1 MAPRCIASRNSVRGD
16 LYLPSAA
23 SISIRETLD
32 LLDGPYS
39 GLGEGVAQGSYA
51 FWLGSGISRDRV
63 IDLNGVL
70 AKLLEFLRTRVTA
83 SAACSYRVALEKI
96 IGMAAPNAAELA
108 QIDFANPIST
118 WPCLPD
124 LLSRLWSQYSAVLSV
139 EIPGK
144 SLDFLLWE
152 GLDFPNTFA
161 ALGADT
167 EHLAL
172 GMLALEGA
180 VTELATANWD
190 GLLEAAMKELGYDE
204 TFYRITVTGVD
215 LRNPAAAAK
224 LYKFHGCALRAI
236 ASEAEYRPLLVARSA
251 QITGWN
257 ADQRFKIV
265 RDQLS
270 AVVQAKRTLMIG
282 MSAQDENI
290 KYLFAKVNELNGW
303 KWTDAPTPIVF
314 AADKIGDDQ
323 RDLLIVVYGQQEYEA
338 NRDPICEAARL
349 QAYAKPLLLALLL
362 KVLAAKLE
370 ILAADAHAPKLDP
383 AARAAIADG
392 IKVLRDRVAVAGN
405 SDRIALARMIASA
418 LAHARHQLQNGTSA
432 PGPKIYFPIDGQPAH
447 LMKGKL
453 ALQSSGQRE
462 AAVALGLIGLDE
474 ADAWSSSVDDPTDQ
488 RSGALRL
495 TSSDASA
502 RVFLA
507 ANDDTISNLL
517 EHAAFDETDDD
528 AVIIC
533 SGRVAERQQRN
544 PSGDRR
550 DGSLG
555 PRYIAFG
562 PMLGEVADLDEL
574 RDRFRGE
581 IGL

>member
-1 MAPRCIASRNSVRGD
+1 MGD
-16 LYLPSAA
+16 
-23 SISIRETLD
+23 
-32 LLDGPYS
+32 
-39 GLGEGVAQGSYA
+39 GVAQGCYA

-70 AKLLEFLRTRVTA
+70 AQLLEFLRTRVTA
-83 SAACSYRVALEKI
+83 SATCSYRVALNKI
-96 IGMAAPNAAELA
+96 LEMATPSAAERA
-108 QIDFANPIST
+108 QIDFAVPIAG
-118 WPCLPD
+118 WPCLAH
-124 LLSRLWSQYSAVLSV
+124 LLSRLWRQYSAVLSV

-144 SLDFLLWE
+144 PLDFLLWE

-161 ALGADT
+161 AQGADA

-172 GMLALEGA
+172 GMLALEGT

-204 TFYRITVTGVD
+204 TFYRVTVTGAD
-215 LRNPAAAAK
+215 LRNPAAAAR

-236 ASEAEYRPLLVARSA
+236 TAEAEYRPLLVARSA

-270 AVVQAKRTLMIG
+270 AVVQTKRTLMIG

-290 KYLFAKVNELNGW
+290 KHLFAKVNELNGW
-303 KWTDAPTPIVF
+303 KWTDSPTPVVF

-323 RDLLIVVYGQQEYEA
+323 RDLLIVVYGHQEYEA
-338 NRDPICEAARL
+338 HGDEISEAARL
-349 QAYAKPLLLALLL
+349 RAYAKPLLLALLL

-370 ILAADAHAPKLDP
+370 VLAADAQAPNLDA
-383 AARAAIADG
+383 AARTAIAEG
-392 IKVLRDRVAVAGN
+392 IKILRDRVADTGN
-405 SDRIALARMIASA
+405 CDRIGLARSIASA
-418 LAHARHQLQNGTSA
+418 LANARHQLQNGISTA
-432 PGPKIYFPIDGQPAH
+432 GPQAYFPIDDQPAH
-447 LMKGKL
+447 LMEGKL
-453 ALQSSGQRE
+453 ALKSSGQRE

-474 ADAWSSSVDDPTDQ
+474 AAAWTSSVDDPTDL

-495 TSSDASA
+495 TSPDASA
-502 RVFLA
+502 RIFLA
-507 ANDDTISNLL
+507 ANDDTITSLL
-517 EHAAFDETDDD
+517 DCAALDESDDD
-528 AVIIC
+528 AVVIC

-550 DGSLG
+550 NGSVG

-562 PMLGEVADLDEL
+562 PMLGDAADLDDL
-574 RDRFRGE
+574 RGRFRGE

>member
-1 MAPRCIASRNSVRGD
+1 MPT
-16 LYLPSAA
+16 AA
-23 SISIRETLD
+23 SISIKETLD
-32 LLDGPYS
+32 LLDGQYA
-39 GLGEGVAQGSYA
+39 GLGDGVAQGSYA

-70 AKLLEFLRTRVTA
+70 ARLLEFLRTRVTA
-83 SAACSYRVALEKI
+83 GATCGYRLALDKI
-96 IGMAAPNAAELA
+96 IGMAAPNGVERA
-108 QIDFANPIST
+108 QIDFATPVVE
-118 WPCLPD
+118 WLCLSN
-124 LLSRLWSQYSAVLSV
+124 LLSRLWKQYSAVLSV
-139 EIPGK
+139 EIPGEP
-144 SLDFLLWE
+144 LDFLLWV
-152 GLDFPNTFA
+152 GLEFPVTFA
-161 ALGADT
+161 AQSADV

-190 GLLEAAMKELGYDE
+190 GLLEAAMNELGYDE

-215 LRNPAAAAK
+215 LRNPMAAAN

-236 ASEAEYRPLLVARSA
+236 AEEAEYRPLLVARSA
-251 QITGWN
+251 QITGWH

-270 AVVQAKRTLMIG
+270 AVVQTKRTLMIG

-290 KYLFAKVNELNGW
+290 KHLFAKVNEQNGW
-303 KWTDAPTPIVF
+303 KWTDVPTPVVF
-314 AADKIGDDQ
+314 AGDKIGDDQ
-323 RDLLIVVYGQQEYEA
+323 RDLIIVVYGQQEYETH
-338 NRDPICEAARL
+338 RDQICEAARL

-362 KVLAAKLE
+362 KVLTAKLE
-370 ILAADAHAPKLDP
+370 VLAADAHAPNLDA
-383 AARAAIADG
+383 AARTAIADG
-392 IKVLRDRVAVAGN
+392 IKILRDRVAETGN
-405 SDRIALARMIASA
+405 SDRIGLARSIASG
-418 LAHARHQLQNGTSA
+418 LAKARHQLQNGTSA
-432 PGPKIYFPIDGQPAH
+432 AGPQVYFPIDDQPAH

-453 ALQSSGQRE
+453 ALKSSGQRE

-474 ADAWSSSVDDPTDQ
+474 AAAWTSSVDDPGEI

-495 TSSDASA
+495 TSPDASA

-507 ANDDTISNLL
+507 ANDDTITSLL
-517 EHAAFDETDDD
+517 GCAAFEETDND
-528 AVIIC
+528 AVVIC

-562 PMLGEVADLDEL
+562 PMLSEAADFDDL
-574 RDRFRGE
+574 RDRLRGE